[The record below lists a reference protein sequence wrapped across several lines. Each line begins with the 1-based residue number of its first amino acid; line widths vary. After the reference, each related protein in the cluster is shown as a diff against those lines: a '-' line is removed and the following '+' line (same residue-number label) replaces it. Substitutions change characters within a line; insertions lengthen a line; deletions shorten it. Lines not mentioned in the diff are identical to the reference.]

1 MSVYTRSLIGPYDE
15 LIPFLTDSIVGQ
27 SISASEE
34 PSADVRTAAG
44 RVAVRAFERYS
55 WTGSNRVGMT
65 LTAVEDGDA
74 VHVVGITV
82 GGSQAL
88 FMKINTFGEEAFL
101 ETLASAC
108 AAWESKRGALPQR

>member
-1 MSVYTRSLIGPYDE
+1 MSVYIRSLKGPYDE
-15 LIPFLTDSIVGQ
+15 LLPFLTASIVGR

-34 PSADVRTAAG
+34 PSADVSTAAG

-55 WTGSNRVGMT
+55 WAGSNRVGMT

-82 GGSQAL
+82 GGSQAV
-88 FMKINTFGEEAFL
+88 FMKINTFGEDAFL
-101 ETLASAC
+101 ETLINAC
-108 AAWESKRGALPQR
+108 AAWESKHGVLPQR

>member
-1 MSVYTRSLIGPYDE
+1 MSVYTRTLVGPFDE
-15 LIPFLTDSIVGQ
+15 LMPFLTSSITGQ
-27 SISASEE
+27 SVSASEE

-44 RVAVRAFERYS
+44 RVAVRAFERFS

-65 LTAVEDGDA
+65 VTAVEDGGA

-82 GGSQAL
+82 GGSQAV

-101 ETLASAC
+101 ETLVNAC